1 MKNHPIIFHLKYG
14 IIQGNSHFALNNAHE
29 DGTFIKKHSKK
40 IWIESSRG
48 LIRGGY
54 VMKISKNDA
63 LIWFDFFS
71 QLAEEEEISTKHE
84 EIIYST
90 FAQIEATID
99 HRNDTLMSKIRSLK
113 TLENRTF
120 FVGNENK
127 FPKGCRSCL
136 LGTGLSAIRK
146 TNKCNIECKFCYNY
160 GQLEDIPPIGED
172 MWEIGGTKFYEKDI
186 DLLLSIHQKPTGISY
201 VYLEPFMEIEKYY
214 SVIKKFNDA
223 QIYQHLYT
231 NGTLATEETLKA
243 LGEAGL
249 NEIRFNLGASKC
261 SDKVIED
268 IGIAKKYIKY
278 VGIETPMTPEF
289 FEEFFKKKEAIF
301 ETKLDF
307 INCAELHLNENNI
320 DNYYG
325 ENMYISRH
333 GYISPTWSREL
344 TLKFMK
350 IADEENWD
358 LVVHDCS
365 NYTKFARGL
374 NLSSKEGMWFGASNY
389 ACEFSRIPYEVF
401 IPILNDDNFKFLSEE
416 ELPDDYKPEMIDI

>member
-1 MKNHPIIFHLKYG
+1 
-14 IIQGNSHFALNNAHE
+14 
-29 DGTFIKKHSKK
+29 
-40 IWIESSRG
+40 
-48 LIRGGY
+48 
-54 VMKISKNDA
+54 MKISKQDA

-71 QLAEEEEISTKHE
+71 QLSEEEEISIKHE
-84 EIIYST
+84 EIIYAT
-90 FAQIEATID
+90 FAQIEAAID
-99 HRNDTLMSKIRSLK
+99 HRNDTLMSQIRSLQ

-120 FVGNENK
+120 FVGNESK
-127 FPKGCRSCL
+127 FPQGCRSCL

-146 TNKCNIECKFCYNY
+146 TNKCNLECKFCYNY
-160 GQLEDIPPIGED
+160 GELEAIHSVGEG

-186 DLLLSIHQKPTGISY
+186 DLLLAIQQKPTGISY
-201 VYLEPFMEIEKYY
+201 VYLEPFMEIEEYY
-214 SVIKKFNDA
+214 SIIKKFSDA

-249 NEIRFNLGASKC
+249 NEIRFNLGAAKC
-261 SDKVIED
+261 SDKVIEN
-268 IGIAKKYIKY
+268 IALAKKYIKS
-278 VGIETPMTPEF
+278 VGTETPMTPEF
-289 FEEFFKKKEAIF
+289 FEAFFKKKQAIF

-320 DNYYG
+320 YNYYG

-333 GYISPTWSREL
+333 GYISPIWSREL

-358 LVVHDCS
+358 LAVHDCS

-374 NLSSKEGMWFGASNY
+374 NLSSKAGMGFGASNY
-389 ACEFSRIPYEVF
+389 ACEFSMIPYEIF
-401 IPILNDDNFKFLSEE
+401 IPILNDDKFEFLNEE
-416 ELPDDYKPEMIDI
+416 ELPDGYKPEIIDF